1 MDKIFLW
8 IGQNF
13 TSDIFNISTTIQE
26 AFWSIAELLIVFFC
40 LKIANFIRIKQGK
53 RRIVIRYILFW
64 CIVVANPVIL
74 YTMPGV
80 THDRL
85 MLLNFSI
92 IIYSVISERSNLNQ
106 IRNEIMNLKI
116 YPRNKH

>member
-8 IGQNF
+8 IGHNF
-13 TSDIFNISTTIQE
+13 TIDIFNMSTKIQE

-40 LKIANFIRIKQGK
+40 LNIANYIRIKKGK

-74 YTMPGV
+74 YIMPGV

-85 MLLNFSI
+85 MLVNFSI
-92 IIYSVISERSNLNQ
+92 IIYSVIAERSNLNQ
-106 IRNEIMNLKI
+106 IRKEIMNLQVDPI
-116 YPRNKH
+116 NKH

>member
-1 MDKIFLW
+1 MDEIFLW

-13 TSDIFNISTTIQE
+13 TSDVFKLSTMIQQ

-40 LKIANFIRIKQGK
+40 LKIANFIRIEKGE

-64 CIVVANPVIL
+64 CIVILNPVML
-74 YTMPGV
+74 YTMPGL

-92 IIYSVISERSNLNQ
+92 IIYTAISERRDLISM
-106 IRNEIMNLKI
+106 RNEIMNS
-116 YPRNKH
+116 

>member
-8 IGQNF
+8 IAQNF
-13 TSDIFNISTTIQE
+13 TIDIFNISTMIQE

-40 LKIANFIRIKQGK
+40 LKIANFIRIKNGK

-64 CIVVANPVIL
+64 CIVIINPFML

-85 MLLNFSI
+85 MLVNFSI
-92 IIYSVISERSNLNQ
+92 IIYTAISERRDLIL
-106 IRNEIMNLKI
+106 IRNEIMNS
-116 YPRNKH
+116 